1 MSFILIPLENRK
13 EISVM
18 KLNIIPRLIRLRD
31 APTYLG
37 MNRNLFNAE
46 IRPTLKE
53 LRIGKQGIAFDR
65 IDLDEWVES
74 YKNSIDSKNSST
86 IKIKLLRRN
95 LIKLLRRNLIK
106 LLKKLFL

>member
-1 MSFILIPLENRK
+1 
-13 EISVM
+13 M

-53 LRIGKQGIAFDR
+53 LRIGKRGIAFDR

-74 YKNSIDSKNSST
+74 YKNSIDSKKIAAPLNKITKEEFNKIVEKVISLKSNR
-86 IKIKLLRRN
+86 IK
-95 LIKLLRRNLIK
+95 
-106 LLKKLFL
+106 